1 MRLKGLYLALPVLA
15 IILLNLFFGSI
26 ISWFLSIAIIACLV
40 YYVLQVNI
48 ENVIYQKTNAVEV
61 SDEVKANAAGV
72 IKKYKVLLSFALLTT
87 VFVSSIICI
96 SRTTN
101 PSGSHPWFLNND
113 YHGISNTGITFR
125 KSLSFTQAARDSF
138 NTFGELRATS
148 KGQEEVSLQ
157 FTDFYQPV
165 FGATADEQVYTPL
178 NNIFPKGFS
187 NNFKISNGVNSLEI
201 SMQETSGG
209 FMDLFRR
216 GSGKKIKY
224 DITVTSKDP
233 RLAEEANITL
243 PYTDHLVVEDRE
255 LKEGKLLYNLL
266 LNGRSFSAQQ
276 NESYMVLEYLLRQ
289 LGETYLLA
297 NYSGA
302 ARSYTVF
309 PARDFLTNQYKLYAD
324 GQAVQPVLSN
334 STTLALGH
342 KFYIGFHNVNE
353 KASFGYV
360 NNADYDAGAQG
371 NSLALLFDYPPA
383 YLLSGP
389 DAQQQIGSRNLRFI
403 SNNNDDIISSEL
415 KEGFYFKNYNL
426 TADHSINASI
436 DYLSQG
442 PNVPLEA
449 GISDHNRNN
458 VYFKVTNNHFRLQS
472 SESGVQYL
480 FAIRDFSDNGFHFN
494 KLMLFATL
502 IYLGFVLLLI
512 FFPGKSLV
520 RIEPVI
526 FAVIYALLIVR
537 FILYWRLATFPPL
550 ENISKY
556 ELENTILNFDY
567 RWGIKLPVP
576 LTLIWVYLFLIILAA
591 YRYVAAKGRS
601 VIWSPAAQW
610 NLNTPKRIN
619 SGYAIFIGLCTLLYF
634 INDKL
639 LHIEVLIR
647 VTAIIVPVIGYCYF
661 AMLANKHFSFDAE
674 WVKPGEAKW
683 YIRCKA
689 YLHYFINNPAFII
702 TLLTIAYFALTD
714 RGFAILFTL
723 FILLKNIFL
732 NFLKKP
738 FNSEEVKLQHML
750 LRPNNYWIYGIL
762 SLVVYLSILS
772 FKSLFYYLIT
782 YKLIVL
788 WLALLLPC
796 AALWLFYRK
805 YVKVRLVLT
814 AVLALFTLLLVIPP
828 TRNLIEAKATGA
840 IKHVQFRA
848 SIIHQPISE
857 LLAQNAFSSFQT
869 RKIIETAE
877 NQWFINSY
885 INKPYDNDAVIN
897 LRPYS
902 KVGVDYNTQTRD
914 VVIARFV
921 IGELGNF
928 TMYLILVLTL
938 LPLILY
944 LISYRLTDDRYV
956 KLNYRS
962 YAGVLPL
969 LLLFTISLFVWL
981 TATNRFVFFGQDF
994 PFLSLTSKLSVVLP
1008 LILFGITL
1016 TQQPE
1021 TYRSHQLKLQ
1031 NNFARYAFFTL
1042 LVAGFAL
1049 TTIKS
1054 NELSSNNFS
1063 IIVEKTKTQINRDLN
1078 AVLYEVQDS
1087 LDAKHKKY
1095 SYTGLIRILEKDK
1108 KFQALL
1114 DDSLKDNYT
1123 KSIFRQLV
1131 EKPSSAL
1138 RIDNPLY
1145 MIYDNDKYTALYNEH
1160 LYLEL
1165 PAVENRKVWN
1175 GSVREAWTNLSP
1187 QVNIGYNNNHT
1198 VVPLPYNRYDA
1209 ASGIRM
1215 AILPAAWLV
1224 YAKDD
1229 VGIVGLEGDER
1240 NKAEIL
1246 MSRPGGSRV
1255 VRLSA
1260 AYANT
1265 SANEDV
1271 LTINSRG
1278 NKSVVAFSNAGN
1290 VFAVNKWING
1300 GYEILYPQKG
1310 RNFWMYHFANAVR
1323 NAYTADSMLQRH
1335 VGISLDYALVSD
1347 VQGMVDA
1354 AYESNV
1360 SNKRF
1365 KFSVIA
1371 ADGNGNISTMNDFVS
1386 NRIPLDPNDNASI
1399 NRLQQ
1404 RHFFFS
1410 NIRNERDQW
1419 GNSNLMAMHLGPGSS
1434 IKPVT
1439 MAAIASQVNAGW
1451 GSLYMRAPVQAEYNN
1466 YGGFKLRRP
1475 WENDDHYRA
1484 GLLGVDKFIEVSSNF
1499 YQSAMIFLG
1508 SYPKSAFVQ
1517 NNTVS
1522 LKNVLSGQA
1531 GANNSYPV
1539 FEFNGGVYYLPN
1551 YNNRKGRWPETNYEA
1566 KKKKSYFGNEQSVLA
1581 TGLEHNLQLPTSD
1594 MDENG
1599 YARNSYARVNIA
1611 DSILYKML
1619 ARNQGSNFLWS
1630 FPEQS
1635 SFLQGQRAFADPEQ
1649 NFNLGLKTAT
1659 LGGYPYQM
1667 SPYMMLQMYTSLFT
1681 QNRNMNLHVLPIRGA
1696 FQPWQADSTWQGNS
1710 AFNQFLAASV
1720 FKGMN
1725 DVIYGGSGT
1734 AHGIGGLRGAHPG
1747 YYFYA
1752 KTGTINEQ
1760 GSGNKN
1766 SRRLIVVISNKD
1778 MQAVENIGRPDTKVY
1793 ALYFAV
1799 DNNRDF
1805 DWTLLNNI
1813 INRTMASRSFNQYF
1827 NTLNK

>member
-1 MRLKGLYLALPVLA
+1 MRLKGLYFAIPVLA
-15 IILLNLFFGSI
+15 IILLNIFFGSM
-26 ISWFLSIAIIACLV
+26 ISWFLSIAIIACLA
-40 YYVLQVNI
+40 YYVIQVNI
-48 ENVIYQKTNAVEV
+48 ENIIYQKTNAVEV
-61 SDEVKANAAGV
+61 SDEVKANAAAV
-72 IKKYKVLLSFALLTT
+72 IKKYKIILSFALLTV
-87 VFVSSIICI
+87 VFVSSMICI
-96 SRTTN
+96 SRTAN
-101 PSGSHPWFLNND
+101 PSGRNPWFLNND
-113 YHGISNTGITFR
+113 YHGISNSGISFR
-125 KSLSFTQAARDSF
+125 KSLTFYQAAPDSF
-138 NTFGELRATS
+138 NTFGALSITKKS
-148 KGQEEVSLQ
+148 DEEVSLA
-157 FTDFYQPV
+157 FADFYQPV
-165 FGATADEQVYTPL
+165 FAATEEEKVYTPV
-178 NNIFPKGFS
+178 NNIFPKSFTHS
-187 NNFKISNGVNSLEI
+187 FKISNGSNTIDVNMKESD
-201 SMQETSGG
+201 GG
-209 FMDLFRR
+209 FMDMFRS
-216 GSGKKIKY
+216 GSGKKISY
-224 DITVTSKDP
+224 DITISSKDP
-233 RLAEEANITL
+233 QLAEEANINL
-243 PYTDHLVVEDRE
+243 PYSDHIVIEDRE
-255 LKEGKLLYNLL
+255 LKEGKLLYNLM
-266 LNGRSFSAQQ
+266 LNNRNFSTGQ
-276 NESYMVLEYLLRQ
+276 NETYLVLEFMLRQ

-297 NYSGA
+297 NYKGTEK
-302 ARSYTVF
+302 SYTIF
-309 PARDFLTNQYKLYAD
+309 PARSFIANRYQLYAE
-324 GQAVQPVLSN
+324 GQLVTPAVN
-334 STTLALGH
+334 NGTTLGINH

-353 KASFGYV
+353 KAYLSYV
-360 NNADYDAGAQG
+360 NNADYDAGASG
-371 NSLALLFDYPPA
+371 NNLALLFDYPPA

-389 DAQQQIGSRNLRFI
+389 EAHQQTGSRNLRFI
-403 SNNNDDIISSEL
+403 SNNNDNVIASEL
-415 KEGFYFKNYNL
+415 KEGFFFKNYNL
-426 TADHSINASI
+426 TTDYTINASL
-436 DYLSQG
+436 DFLSQG

-458 VYFKVTNNHFRLQS
+458 TYHKVANNRFRLQS
-472 SESGVQYL
+472 SDSGVQYL
-480 FAIRDFSDNGFHFN
+480 FTIRDFSQNGFHFN
-494 KLMLFATL
+494 KLMLFALL
-502 IYLGFVLLLI
+502 IYLGFVALLI

-567 RWGIKLPVP
+567 KWGIQLPVP
-576 LTLIWVYLFLIILAA
+576 LTLIWVYLFLVILAV
-591 YRYVAAKGRS
+591 YRYIAAKGKS
-601 VIWSPAAQW
+601 MIWSPAEQW
-610 NLNTPKRIN
+610 KLTTTPRIN
-619 SGYAIFIGLCTLLYF
+619 KAYAVFIGLCTLLYF

-647 VTAIIVPVIGYCYF
+647 VTSIIIPVIGYCYF
-661 AMLANKHFSFDAE
+661 AMLANKYFNFDAE
-674 WVKPGEAKW
+674 WVKPGESKL
-683 YIRCKA
+683 YVKCKA

-702 TLLTIAYFALTD
+702 TLLTILYFGLTD

-738 FNSEEVKLQHML
+738 FNSEQVKLKNML
-750 LRPNNYWIYGIL
+750 LKPNNYWVYGIL
-762 SLVVYLSILS
+762 SLVVYLAILS

-788 WLALLLPC
+788 WLVLLIPC
-796 AALWLFYRK
+796 LILWLFYKK
-805 YVKVRLVLT
+805 YKKIRLVLT
-814 AVLALFTLLLVIPP
+814 AALALFTLLLVIPV
-828 TRNLIEAKATGA
+828 TRDFVEARATGA
-840 IKHVQFRA
+840 IKHVQYRA
-848 SIIHQPISE
+848 SIIHQPISK
-857 LLAQNAFSSFQT
+857 LLSQNAFSSFQT

-928 TMYLILVLTL
+928 TMYLLLVLTL

-944 LISYRLTDDRYV
+944 LISYRLTDSRYYR
-956 KLNYRS
+956 LNYKS

-969 LLLFTISLFVWL
+969 LILFTISLFVWL

-1021 TYRSHQLKLQ
+1021 TYRSHELKLQ

-1063 IIVEKTKTQINRDLN
+1063 IIVEKTKTQINKDLN
-1078 AVLYEVQDS
+1078 AVLYEIQDS

-1095 SYTGLIRILEKDK
+1095 TYSGLIRVLEKDK
-1108 KFQALL
+1108 RFKALL

-1175 GSVREAWTNLSP
+1175 GSVREEWSNLTA
-1187 QVNIGYNNNHT
+1187 QARVEYNNDRMVT
-1198 VVPLPYNRYDA
+1198 PLPYSRYDA

-1215 AILPAAWLV
+1215 AILPATWFV
-1224 YAKDD
+1224 QAKKD
-1229 VGIVGLEGDER
+1229 VGIVGLDASGR
-1240 NKAEIL
+1240 TNAEIFL
-1246 MSRPGGSRV
+1246 SVMGGSGIRK
-1255 VRLSA
+1255 LSA

-1265 SANEDV
+1265 SGNEDV
-1271 LTINSRG
+1271 VSINTKG
-1278 NKSVVAFSNAGN
+1278 NKSVIAFSSAGN

-1300 GYEILYPQKG
+1300 GYEILYPQKE

-1323 NAYTADSMLQRH
+1323 NAYTGDSLLDAH
-1335 VGISLDYALVSD
+1335 VGISLDYALVDD
-1347 VQGMVDA
+1347 VQKMINTTYTG
-1354 AYESNV
+1354 SIQN
-1360 SNKRF
+1360 NKRF

-1371 ADGNGNISTMNDFVS
+1371 ADGDGNISTMNDYVS
-1386 NRIPLDPNDNASI
+1386 NRIPLDPNDKASI

-1419 GNSNLMAMHLGPGSS
+1419 GNSNLMSMHLGPGSS
-1434 IKPVT
+1434 IKPIT
-1439 MAAIASQVNAGW
+1439 IAAIASQVNAGW
-1451 GSLYMRAPVQAEYNN
+1451 GNLYMRAPVQAEYNN
-1466 YGGFKLRRP
+1466 YGGFRLRKP
-1475 WENDDHYRA
+1475 WQNDDHYRA
-1484 GLLGVDKFIEVSSNF
+1484 GLLGVDKFLEVSSNF
-1499 YQSAMIFLG
+1499 YQSAMMFLG
-1508 SYPKSAFVQ
+1508 SYPKDAFVN

-1539 FEFNGGVYYLPN
+1539 FEFNGAVYYLPN
-1551 YNNRKGRWPETNYEA
+1551 YNNRKGNWPLTNTTA
-1566 KKKKSYFGNEQSVLA
+1566 RKKSYFGNEHSVLA
-1581 TGLEHNLQLPTSD
+1581 TGLESNLGLHTSD

-1599 YARNSYARVNIA
+1599 YARNSYTRVNIA
-1611 DSILYKML
+1611 DSLLYGML
-1619 ARNQGSNFLWS
+1619 SRNKGSNFLWS

-1635 SFLQGQRAFADPEQ
+1635 SFLQTQRAFTDPEQ

-1667 SPYMMLQMYTSLFT
+1667 SPFMMLQMYTSLFT
-1681 QNRNMNLHVLPIRGA
+1681 QNRNAVLHVLPRRSA
-1696 FQPWQADSTWQGNS
+1696 VMPWQVDSTWQGND
-1710 AFNQFLAASV
+1710 AFNRFLAAYV

-1734 AHGIGGLRGAHPG
+1734 AHGIGGQRGAHPG

-1760 GSGNKN
+1760 GSGAKN
-1766 SRRLIVVISNKD
+1766 SRRLVVAIANKD
-1778 MQAVENIGRPDTKVY
+1778 LQLPENIGRPGTKVY
-1793 ALYFAV
+1793 TLYFAV

-1805 DWTLLNNI
+1805 DWALLNNI
-1813 INRTMASRSFNQYF
+1813 INRTMASRSFLQYF
-1827 NTLNK
+1827 NQTNR